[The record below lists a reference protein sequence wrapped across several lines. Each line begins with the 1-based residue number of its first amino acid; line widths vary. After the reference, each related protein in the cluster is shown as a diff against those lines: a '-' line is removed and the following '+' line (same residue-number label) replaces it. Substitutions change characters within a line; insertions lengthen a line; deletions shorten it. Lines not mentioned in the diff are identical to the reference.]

1 MKRKKGILNFYITI
15 WIILIYTASL
25 PATVTSAEEM
35 WPTAPEVQSAS
46 AIVMEADTGAI
57 LYEKDIHSQHYP
69 ASITKIMTTLLALEN
84 GSMSDV
90 VTFSY
95 DSVHKI
101 EGTHIGMKENE
112 QITLEQSLYA
122 VMLGSANE
130 VAYAVAEHIGGT
142 LDNFVNMMNEKA
154 AALGC
159 TETYFANP
167 HGLPNDSHVTSTH
180 DMALIAQA
188 AYKNSTF
195 RTITRTVSYKIPFT
209 NLTAE
214 ERPISNHH
222 SMLKRGP
229 YQYSY
234 CTGGKTGYTNAARN
248 TLVTYA
254 EKNGMTLICVVM
266 QAESEYHYKDTIAL
280 LDYGFNNFKKIP
292 VTESDLG
299 LQLSSEGFFPIENNP
314 LSKNNGKI
322 ALGSPAQL
330 VLPNQAGLANI
341 TSSIQFSGGDSGQIA
356 AVSCTLGEHFL
367 GYVPINYTPG
377 KQEPATE
384 KPKASVQPKEESKP
398 FPVKK
403 AILLLFIALCLL
415 GFLLVI
421 LYCIRNGIFE
431 ADLSSR
437 NEHEPAKKQKA
448 KHYKMRKSKKA
459 KPTVH
464 KPVGTS
470 KTPRLKSD
478 FEGFDELDDIEDITE

>member
-1 MKRKKGILNFYITI
+1 MKITKRLQAI
-15 WIILIYTASL
+15 VLIALVLLTGFPETAT
-25 PATVTSAEEM
+25 PAEEM
-35 WPTAPEVQSAS
+35 WPVAPDVQSAS

-57 LYEKDIHSQHYP
+57 LYEKDIHAQHYP
-69 ASITKIMTTLLALEN
+69 ASITKIMTTLLALEK
-84 GSMSDV
+84 GSLSNI

-112 QITLEQSLYA
+112 QITLEQCLYA

-142 LDNFVNMMNEKA
+142 LDNFVAMMNEKA
-154 AALGC
+154 LSLGC
-159 TETYFANP
+159 TDSHFANP
-167 HGLPNDSHVTSTH
+167 HGLPDDSHVTSAY

-188 AYKNSTF
+188 AYKNATF
-195 RTITRTVSYKIPFT
+195 RTITKTVSYKIPMT

-222 SMLKRGP
+222 KMLKRGQF
-229 YQYSY
+229 QYSY

-248 TLVTYA
+248 TLVTFA

-266 QAESEYHYKDTIAL
+266 QAEENYHYKDTIAL

-299 LQLSSEGFFPIENNP
+299 LQLNSEGFFPIKNNP
-314 LSKNNGKI
+314 LSKDSGKI
-322 ALGSPAQL
+322 TLGSPAQL
-330 VLPNQAGLANI
+330 VLPNQSTFTNV
-341 TSSIQFSGGDSGQIA
+341 TPTIQFNGGASSQIA
-356 AVSCTLGEHFL
+356 TVSCNLGEHFL
-367 GYVPINYTPG
+367 GYLSINYTPG
-377 KQEPATE
+377 KQEKVTE
-384 KPKASVQPKEESKP
+384 KPKSTEKPQKESKP

-403 AILLLFIALCLL
+403 ALLLVFIALCLL
-415 GFLLVI
+415 GFLSII
-421 LYCIRNGIFE
+421 LYCVRNGIFE
-431 ADLSSR
+431 KDLASYQ
-437 NEHEPAKKQKA
+437 EQEKIKKRTR
-448 KHYKMRKSKKA
+448 KHYKMRKNEKA
-459 KPTVH
+459 KPVIH

-478 FEGFDELDDIEDITE
+478 FEGFDKLDDIEDITE